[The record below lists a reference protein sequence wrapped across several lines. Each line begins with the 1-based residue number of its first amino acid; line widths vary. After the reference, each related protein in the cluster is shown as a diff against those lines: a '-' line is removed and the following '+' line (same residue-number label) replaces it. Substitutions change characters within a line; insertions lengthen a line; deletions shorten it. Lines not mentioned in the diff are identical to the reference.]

1 MKNANLKKALE
12 RLNETAGMMNAKIE
26 LLNPIDQGAVR
37 GGTLGCTCK
46 KNQTVICQTS
56 YSQGK

>member
-1 MKNANLKKALE
+1 MKNANLKKALV
-12 RLNETAGMMNAKIE
+12 RFQETNSIANSRIE
-26 LLNPIDQGAVR
+26 ILNPIDQGTIR
-37 GGTLGCTCK
+37 GGTFGCTCK